1 MTVTPSLSR
10 QFISSILFCVVLAP
24 LRRHPLID
32 QQIFVIGGAQ
42 VYQCLMPLMTDLV
55 ITHIKDSYEGDT
67 FFPEYESQFP
77 KSELMWEQPDF
88 VIKRHFR

>member
-1 MTVTPSLSR
+1 
-10 QFISSILFCVVLAP
+10 
-24 LRRHPLID
+24 
-32 QQIFVIGGAQ
+32 
-42 VYQCLMPLMTDLV
+42 MPLMTDLV